1 MSLCCSRTIPSPT
14 GQHRLF
20 GGACS
25 NDRYLPR
32 AISQFRS
39 HQNAAIP
46 DSESARR
53 LLRVIDAG
61 LENDDEAARHGP
73 PAPHCGVLG
82 AFRYALGEP
91 NGDTPTPWTLSPC
104 MMYILDGLSNCCW
117 WIDHEAMHALAF
129 EQTVEPE
136 SIIACLVVCD
146 HFHGSTDR
154 SSNVR
159 ANPLHQ
165 LQELLFRAP
174 CAD

>member
-1 MSLCCSRTIPSPT
+1 MNAAL
-14 GQHRLF
+14 
-20 GGACS
+20 
-25 NDRYLPR
+25 
-32 AISQFRS
+32 
-39 HQNAAIP
+39 NAAIP